1 MATQSS
7 QIQFK
12 TAIDKYYKLKH
23 NYKISIQKAVKK
35 IRDNNLLTVTE
46 KQDKFRELKGKCVIC
61 GKSGGTI
68 FKQENDILIA
78 QCGHT
83 DSPCKLNIKL
93 QRAKYEDIST
103 EILNQNIIINDK
115 KTEII
120 LTKLNFLFG
129 FSNETKTIELFNRFK
144 SGLVEEVK
152 NYQKINRKYFDIV
165 ENLSNKEEI
174 KKLNFALF
182 SLIQNMKDLIKNFD
196 ETGDNQF
203 LKDAGELY
211 VNHIV
216 KTVQELQLLKYKLQ
230 YIYTE
235 NDDHHLIQEIYTPS
249 EMQVI
254 VPGTENKILA
264 FTV

>member
-1 MATQSS
+1 MATQSN

-12 TAIDKYYKLKH
+12 TAINKYYKLKH
-23 NYKISIQKAVKK
+23 DYIISIQKAVKK
-35 IRDNNLLTVTE
+35 IRDNNLLSVTE
-46 KQDKFRELKGKCVIC
+46 KQDKFREFKEKCVIC

-68 FKQENDILIA
+68 FKQENDVLIA
-78 QCGHT
+78 QCGNI
-83 DSPCKLNIKL
+83 DNPCKLNIRI

-103 EILNQNIIINDK
+103 EILNENNIINDK

-129 FSNETKTIELFNRFK
+129 FSNETKTIELFNRYK
-144 SGLVEEVK
+144 SELVEEVK

-174 KKLNFALF
+174 KKLNLALF
-182 SLIQNMKDLIKNFD
+182 SLIQNMKDLIKNFN
-196 ETGDNQF
+196 ETGENQF

-211 VNHIV
+211 VSHIV
-216 KTVQELQLLKYKLQ
+216 KTVKELQALKYKIQ
-230 YIYTE
+230 YVYTE
-235 NDDHHLIQEIYTPS
+235 NNDHHLIQETYTPA

-254 VPGTENKILA
+254 VPGTENKILT